1 MKSSLILFV
10 IFAIASLFGVSYAD
24 VPPDPGYKRVTQNLV
39 VESAEEF
46 VEYRFFIKSGADLN
60 EVVLK
65 KGEALTI
72 KPLGGGSYYRL
83 GTFLAVPKAN
93 LTPLS
98 DTATGSELSALKKA
112 VYDGKVA
119 GTIELIKHGFVRD
132 VSAKEAAGLK
142 DPVYRIEKDANN
154 GLKVIQVS
162 GGGESKG
169 EAGTGFTIY
178 STDSKPPAFWA
189 AVAGGSLMTL
199 AFIFLGV
206 WVIRRSKSKSVELGP
221 TR

>member
-1 MKSSLILFV
+1 MKRSLVLPMLFV
-10 IFAIASLFGVSYAD
+10 IASLFGAAIAD
-24 VPPDPGYKRVTQNLV
+24 VPPDPGYKRVSLNLI
-39 VESAEEF
+39 VEPAEDF
-46 VEYRFFIKSGADLN
+46 VDYRFFIKCGSDMN

-65 KGEALTI
+65 KGEPVTI

-93 LTPLS
+93 LTSLS

-132 VSAKEAAGLK
+132 VPVREAASLK
-142 DPVYRIEKDANN
+142 DPAYRIEKDANTV
-154 GLKVIQVS
+154 LKATQVS
-162 GGGESKG
+162 GGGDNKG

-178 STDSKPPAFWA
+178 STDPKPPAFWV
-189 AVAGGSLMTL
+189 AVGGGSLMTL

-206 WVIRRSKSKSVELGP
+206 WVIRRSKSKGVELGP